1 MIVERS
7 KVVSRNKHFRK
18 NNHPFHSKMQ
28 RVIML
33 MNELELK
40 RDITYVEVENT
51 LLYTISAF
59 EVIDKDS
66 ADET

>member
-1 MIVERS
+1 
-7 KVVSRNKHFRK
+7 
-18 NNHPFHSKMQ
+18 MQ